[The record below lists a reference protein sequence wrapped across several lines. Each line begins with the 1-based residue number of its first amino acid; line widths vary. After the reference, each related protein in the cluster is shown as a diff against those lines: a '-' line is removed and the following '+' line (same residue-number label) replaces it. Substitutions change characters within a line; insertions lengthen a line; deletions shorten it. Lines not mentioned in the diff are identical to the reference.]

1 MTPLAPPPRVV
12 LLTRYLATPAQ
23 PDSGIGRHFLVL
35 ADALAEAGACVH
47 VVLLVA
53 ENPFAQRAALAKLG
67 PRWSYTVVDC
77 QLPAWLSPS
86 PARWPLLWL
95 LRDLW
100 SAGLAVRELLR
111 LRVHQTNTV
120 VETHSTCVPAL
131 AFNAL
136 GWTTLVRVSTTMARM
151 YEERAISSRWL
162 RLGAS
167 LETLH
172 LALSPAL
179 LTHSAR
185 HRDQVCADTGL
196 DPRCFA
202 LIPHGLPAPE
212 SGPLTA
218 PRFKRLLFLGRFER
232 RKGIDTLLEALPELL
247 LRHPDLEVSL
257 VGEIGENHD
266 WAAPLAHLH
275 TEARERV
282 RAHGR
287 LDNQA
292 LNALW
297 DETTLLVAPS
307 RYESFG
313 LIYVE
318 AMSRGIVPIGCAVG
332 GVPDVITSG
341 HDGLLVPP
349 ASPAALADAIHQ
361 ALSNPAQCA
370 ILGAN
375 ALATYHE
382 RFSSSALARSSLN
395 LYNKLGSYLN
405 PPEAI

>member
-1 MTPLAPPPRVV
+1 MTPPSPPPRVV

-23 PDSGIGRHFLVL
+23 PDSGIGRHFIVL
-35 ADALAEAGACVH
+35 ADALAGAGACVH
-47 VVLLVA
+47 LVLLAA
-53 ENPFAQRAALAKLG
+53 ENSSAQRAALARLA

-77 QLPAWLSPS
+77 QLPAWLSPP

-131 AFNAL
+131 VFNAL

-162 RLGAS
+162 RLGAA

-185 HRDQVCADTGL
+185 HRAQVCADTGL
-196 DPRCFA
+196 DPRRFA
-202 LIPHGLPAPE
+202 LIPHGLPAPGCG
-212 SGPLTA
+212 SSTA
-218 PRFKRLLFLGRFER
+218 PPGKRLLFLGRFER
-232 RKGIDTLLEALPELL
+232 RKGIDTLLQALPGLL
-247 LRHPDLEVSL
+247 LSHPDLHVSL

-266 WAAPLAHLH
+266 WAEPLSPLPAE
-275 TEARERV
+275 TRARV

-287 LDNQA
+287 LDTPA
-292 LNALW
+292 LEALW
-297 DETTLLVAPS
+297 RETTLLVAPS

-318 AMSRGIVPIGCAVG
+318 AMSRGIVPVGCAVG
-332 GVPDVITSG
+332 GVPDVINSG

-349 ASPAALADAIHQ
+349 ESPAALAAAIDHV
-361 ALSNPAQCA
+361 LAQPEQRA
-370 ILGAN
+370 RLGAN
-375 ALATYHE
+375 ALATYRE
-382 RFSSSALARSSLN
+382 RFSDSALARASLC
-395 LYNKLGSYLN
+395 LYARLARHLN
-405 PPEAI
+405 PPQAI